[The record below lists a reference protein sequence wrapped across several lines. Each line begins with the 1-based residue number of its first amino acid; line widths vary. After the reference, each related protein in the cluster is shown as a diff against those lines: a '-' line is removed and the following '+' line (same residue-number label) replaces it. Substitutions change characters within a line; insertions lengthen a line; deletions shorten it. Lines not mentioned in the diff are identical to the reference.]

1 MRPLALQRS
10 FRCADRTLMLSWR
23 TSALLAVLPIALVGA
38 LVLTQHGAPAAKPA
52 PHLPS
57 REEIAHAQA
66 FFRRAEAVC
75 YRSWNEMRRV
85 RKAARPEDIRATFA
99 RVAGVDRTR
108 LARLDALGAPPPRA
122 APRWHRALALLRVRH
137 REFVRGLA
145 RFQPSAVAGM
155 SRARFTRELRRFAA
169 HMGKVNGEL
178 DKLAPSMGLW
188 KCRK

>member
-1 MRPLALQRS
+1 
-10 FRCADRTLMLSWR
+10 MLSWR
-23 TSALLAVLPIALVGA
+23 TSLLVSLLPIGLVAA
-38 LVLTQHGAPAAKPA
+38 LVLTQHGAPAAKPL
-52 PHLPS
+52 PRLPS

-75 YRSWNEMRRV
+75 YRSWDEMRHV
-85 RKAARPEDIRATFA
+85 RKAPRPEDVRSTFA

-108 LARLDALGAPPPRA
+108 LARLEALGAPPPRA
-122 APRWHRALALLRVRH
+122 APKWHRALALLRVRH

-145 RFQPSAVAGM
+145 RFQPSAVAEM
-155 SRARFTRELRRFAA
+155 SRARFIQELHRFAA
-169 HMGKVNGEL
+169 RMRKVNAEL